1 MEQLWNLIVYN
12 FIGCLLVFAR
22 VTGIFTFNPIFGR
35 QNVPMRVRV
44 AMSMAFAVCML
55 AVTGGSTGFIPQS
68 IPHFVLVLL
77 SEAFFGFVF
86 GVLTNMFLT
95 TLILAGEATDRQIGM
110 MMANVMDPG
119 TGIQMPVF
127 ATVYYYI
134 FVIYFF
140 LTNGH
145 LEYIKLFALSYSIIP
160 MGFEFTAST
169 LALTHNIVMYFG
181 TIFVL
186 AAKLALP
193 VISAGLTVEICVG
206 VIMKA
211 VPTIQVFVIN
221 IQLKII
227 FGLFMVFSL
236 ARPISNFIDALL
248 TNMWGTMDYFLN
260 TFI

>member
-22 VTGIFTFNPIFGR
+22 VAGIFTFNPIFGR
-35 QNVPMRVRV
+35 QNVPMRIRV
-44 AMSMAFAVCML
+44 TMSFAFAVCML
-55 AVTGGSTGFIPQS
+55 SVTGGTTGFIPQS

-77 SEAFFGFVF
+77 SEAFFGLVF

-95 TLILAGEATDRQIGM
+95 ALILAGESTDRQIGM
-110 MMANVMDPG
+110 MMANIMDPG

-145 LEYIKLFALSYSIIP
+145 LEYIRLFAISYDIVP
-160 MGFEFTAST
+160 MGFEFTVNTIAIAGNLVYYFARIFT
-169 LALTHNIVMYFG
+169 LAM
-181 TIFVL
+181 
-186 AAKLALP
+186 KLALP

-211 VPTIQVFVIN
+211 VPNIQVFVVN
-221 IQLKII
+221 IQLKIL

-236 ARPISNFIDALL
+236 ARPISNFIDALIGL
-248 TNMWGTMDYFLN
+248 MFDNMDSFLYR
-260 TFI
+260 FI

>member
-68 IPHFVLVLL
+68 VPHFVLVLL
-77 SEAFFGFVF
+77 LEMFFGLVF
-86 GVLTNMFLT
+86 GFLTNMFLT
-95 TLILAGEATDRQIGM
+95 ALILAGEATDRQIGM

-127 ATVYYYI
+127 ATLYYYWFI
-134 FVIYFF
+134 LYFF

-145 LEYIKLFALSYSIIP
+145 LEYIRLFAISYDLVP
-160 MGFEFTAST
+160 MGFEFTWNTIAV
-169 LALTHNIVMYFG
+169 THNLVMFFG
-181 TIFVL
+181 TIFTL
-186 AAKLALP
+186 AMKLAIP
-193 VISAGLTVEICVG
+193 VISAGLTVEVCVG

-211 VPTIQVFVIN
+211 VPTIQVFVVN
-221 IQLKII
+221 IQLKIL
-227 FGLFMVFSL
+227 FGLFVILSL

-248 TNMWGTMDYFLN
+248 GIMWDNMDVILRD
-260 TFI
+260 FI